1 MKGKRD
7 VMRTN
12 TIAKVG
18 TINPNHDEELE
29 SNKEPESV
37 TVKTGIKAG
46 SLKDNIDPGF
56 IRR

>member
-1 MKGKRD
+1 MKTK
-7 VMRTN
+7 

-18 TINPNHDEELE
+18 TLNPDYEEELE
-29 SNKEPESV
+29 NNKEPESL
-37 TVKTGIKAG
+37 TVETGIKAG

>member
-1 MKGKRD
+1 
-7 VMRTN
+7 MRTN

-46 SLKDNIDPGF
+46 SLKDNIYPGF